1 VPASS
6 LARRDGCLRSPQTFD
21 GSVLLAKFIELTL
34 EIPERISF
42 SSRALIIEGTSM
54 GPGALSICALLVA
67 LSPSTDA
74 VGVSGAGRN
83 GNILLRLRGGDAG
96 DGKRHRAMEL
106 EEMGVLSRV
115 SGSKR

>member
-1 VPASS
+1 
-6 LARRDGCLRSPQTFD
+6 
-21 GSVLLAKFIELTL
+21 
-34 EIPERISF
+34 
-42 SSRALIIEGTSM
+42 M
-54 GPGALSICALLVA
+54 GPGVLSTCALLVFLIA
-67 LSPSTDA
+67 SADA
-74 VGVSGAGRN
+74 VRISGAGRN